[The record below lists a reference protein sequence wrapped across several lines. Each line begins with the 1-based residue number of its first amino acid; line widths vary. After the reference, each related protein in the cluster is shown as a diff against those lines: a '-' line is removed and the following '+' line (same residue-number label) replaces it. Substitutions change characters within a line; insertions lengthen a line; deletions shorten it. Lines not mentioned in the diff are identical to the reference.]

1 MNKVIISGNL
11 TKDAET
17 RSNTN
22 TTVISFTV
30 ATKRNFKNAKG
41 EYDSDFIN
49 CKYFRKEDNIS
60 KYLLKGTKVLI
71 EGKIQ
76 TGSYEAQDGTKKY
89 TTEVIVDN
97 LELLGSKKENTEG
110 QAVEKQEPQQESDPY
125 KEFGSEVHLTDDDL
139 PF

>member
-1 MNKVIISGNL
+1 MNKVIINGNL

-22 TTVISFTV
+22 TTVISFSIAV
-30 ATKRNFKNAKG
+30 RRNFKNANG

-89 TTEVIVDN
+89 TTEVIVYN

-125 KEFGSEVHLTDDDL
+125 KEFGKDNDFDEDSL